1 MVLESHQILLL
12 IVVVL
17 VEVVTMDK
25 QLLVLVL
32 LTKVM
37 QVVLVT
43 HKVHIKELQV
53 LVVVEQEL

>member
-1 MVLESHQILLL
+1 MQVQ
-12 IVVVL
+12 VVL
-17 VEVVTMDK
+17 VVVVTMEGHR
-25 QLLVLVL
+25 LVLEQQI
-32 LTKVM
+32 KVM

>member
-1 MVLESHQILLL
+1 MVLEYHQILLL